1 MRSRLSTSQRESL
14 TAWSF
19 IIVPV
24 VLFIIFTLIPI
35 VVSVFLSLTDYDV
48 INTPNWIGLANFKK
62 MVNDQ
67 FFWLC
72 LKNTLKYTLMYVP
85 LGLVVSLASALF
97 LNTRRRVADL
107 FRTFFYIPVLSSTVA
122 NATLW
127 LWILNPQLGLLNR
140 VLSIFGISG
149 PAWLYNS
156 KTAMFAIVM
165 MSVWAGFGANMMIF
179 LAGLKGIPSN
189 FYESARMDGANEATI
204 FFKITLPSLS
214 RTTFFVST
222 MLIINAFQ
230 VFDQAYVLTKGGPGN
245 ATITLVYYIYN
256 NGFKNLKMGY
266 ASCISIFLFLIIA
279 VFSYLNML
287 ANRQES
293 DGDMIL

>member
-189 FYESARMDGANEATI
+189 LYESARMDGANEATI

>member
-189 FYESARMDGANEATI
+189 LYESARMDGANEATI

-230 VFDQAYVLTKGGPGN
+230 VFDQAYVLTKGGPGRWGMPP
-245 ATITLVYYIYN
+245 V
-256 NGFKNLKMGY
+256 FPF
-266 ASCISIFLFLIIA
+266 SCF
-279 VFSYLNML
+279 
-287 ANRQES
+287 
-293 DGDMIL
+293 